1 MNRTILVI
9 GAGRSS
15 TSLITY
21 LLDNASEQDWNVR
34 VGDMDIAFAE
44 KKIGDNPHGK
54 AFKFNA
60 LNDAQ
65 REREIKHS
73 DFVISMLPARFHTI
87 IVKDCIRFKKDI
99 ITPSYI
105 SKELNEMAEE
115 ALVADIIV
123 LNEIG
128 LDPGIDHMSA
138 KLIIDEVQ
146 NEGGVVDRF
155 ESFTGGLVAP
165 EYDNN
170 PWNYKFTWNPRNVVL
185 AGQGG
190 AAQLIQNGRFKYIPY
205 HKLFSRT
212 KAIEIDGYGM
222 FEGYPNRDSLKYKD
236 FYNLGDIPTIYRGT
250 LRRAGFCKAWDVFVQ
265 LGMTDDSFHV
275 DECET
280 LSYRAF
286 TNSFLAYRPEDPV
299 EDKLQEYLGL
309 DDETMEK
316 LKWLGLFSDEAIG
329 LKNVSPAQVLQH
341 LLEKKWSLEPDDK
354 DMIVMWH
361 RFNYHLNDE
370 KINHTSTMIVKGDDQ
385 DNTAMAKTVG
395 LPVGIACKLIMTGEI
410 KLKGIQL
417 PTKAEIYEPV
427 LKELEEFGI
436 TFTEKKNLM

>member
-1 MNRTILVI
+1 
-9 GAGRSS
+9 
-15 TSLITY
+15 
-21 LLDNASEQDWNVR
+21 
-34 VGDMDIAFAE
+34 
-44 KKIGDNPHGK
+44 
-54 AFKFNA
+54 
-60 LNDAQ
+60 
-65 REREIKHS
+65 
-73 DFVISMLPARFHTI
+73 
-87 IVKDCIRFKKDI
+87 
-99 ITPSYI
+99 
-105 SKELNEMAEE
+105 
-115 ALVADIIV
+115 
-123 LNEIG
+123 
-128 LDPGIDHMSA
+128 
-138 KLIIDEVQ
+138 
-146 NEGGVVDRF
+146 
-155 ESFTGGLVAP
+155 
-165 EYDNN
+165 
-170 PWNYKFTWNPRNVVL
+170 
-185 AGQGG
+185 
-190 AAQLIQNGRFKYIPY
+190 
-205 HKLFSRT
+205 
-212 KAIEIDGYGM
+212 
-222 FEGYPNRDSLKYKD
+222 
-236 FYNLGDIPTIYRGT
+236 
-250 LRRAGFCKAWDVFVQ
+250 
-265 LGMTDDSFHV
+265 MTDDSFHV